1 MQNIVERK
9 CYISAVDMGSSNV
22 VVAVAERLDD
32 GSLAL
37 RALASKPLKA
47 GDVVAGQIENINQ
60 VGEAVIAAFEEAG
73 AAANIRITEAYA
85 GVSGEFVRCARH
97 TDYVFVANP
106 QNGVSEQD
114 VQNLFDR
121 MRNLQAPEKEVIME
135 HIPQNYM
142 IDDKKEVLH
151 PHGSF
156 GRKLSSTFNFVLCAT
171 TPMERIGLA
180 FKRAGVELAEVL
192 PNVLSV
198 GESVLNE
205 DEKEE
210 GVAVVDL
217 GAEVTDV
224 TVYHGGVVRYV
235 ASIPIGANVINQDIR
250 AMGVPER
257 YVESLKQ
264 KYGSAVAER
273 VPEEKL
279 VRVTGRT
286 ARITHDILLRNLA
299 TVIESRV
306 MDIVEFVNDE
316 LKISGYRDRLGYGI
330 VLTGGS
336 ANLTDIDELFRE
348 ATQMDVRVAIP
359 ETGLT
364 EASLAA
370 TEDPCYA
377 TVVGLL
383 MQAAARCRQGTAYV
397 PLPPKREEPMK
408 PATES
413 SQQQIRIDKRDE
425 EPQVISRPEQQPV
438 AEKPVVE
445 PEPVKQQPVVPVV
458 EQPVELELPESDEKE
473 EDDSNPDD
481 ARQQD
486 VAEQDTLKEEKKQSL
501 ITRFWEYFTS
511 KDEEL

>member
-22 VVAVAERLDD
+22 VVAVAERLND

-151 PHGSF
+151 PNGSF

-336 ANLTDIDELFRE
+336 ANLTDVDELFRE

-383 MQAAARCRQGTAYV
+383 MRAAARCRQGTAYV
-397 PLPPKREEPMK
+397 PLPPKPEEPVKHETEPTEVIVRLEK
-408 PATES
+408 PT
-413 SQQQIRIDKRDE
+413 E
-425 EPQVISRPEQQPV
+425 EPKADPSPEQQPV
-438 AEKPVVE
+438 VEKPSVE
-445 PEPVKQQPVVPVV
+445 PEPVKETPVVPVV
-458 EQPVELELPESDEKE
+458 EQLDEPEQSQADDEQELDTKPNDEQK
-473 EDDSNPDD
+473 DD
-481 ARQQD
+481 A
-486 VAEQDTLKEEKKQSL
+486 EQEASKEEKKPNL
-501 ITRFWEYFTS
+501 ITRFWEYFIS